1 MSFREKAREVIF
13 GVETRAGRAF
23 DVVLIVS
30 ILVSV
35 LVAMLET
42 VPGVAGTHGASLRAV
57 GWCFTGL
64 FTVEYLVRLWCAEKP
79 LRYAFSFFGVV
90 DFLAVVPAYAALFTA
105 FRHLVTVVR
114 VLRLLRI
121 FRVFGLATYVEET
134 RALLT
139 ALKAS
144 ARRIVVFLLF
154 IMTMVAILGS
164 LMYVVERGVEGG
176 NRDFDSIPRGIYWAI
191 VTLTTVGYGDIHPQ
205 TGLGQAIA
213 AVIMIMGYS
222 LIVVPTGFVSVAV
235 AEAVRAEPPA
245 AGGAAPGRTC
255 PGCSSGGHDPA
266 ARFCSSCGARL
277 SPEGAGDGG

>member
-1 MSFREKAREVIF
+1 MSLKTTAREIIF
-13 GVETRAGRAF
+13 GVESRAGRTF
-23 DVVLIVS
+23 DVVLIAC

-42 VPGVAGTHGASLRAV
+42 VGSVAAEHGALLRAL

-64 FTVEYLVRLWCAEKP
+64 FTVEYLARLWCAEKR
-79 LRYAFSFFGVV
+79 LAYAFSFFGVV

-121 FRVFGLATYVEET
+121 FRVFGMATYVEET

-139 ALKAS
+139 ALRAS

-154 IMTMVAILGS
+154 ILTMVAILGS
-164 LMYVVERGVEGG
+164 LMYVVEGGAGDAAKANEG
-176 NRDFDSIPRGIYWAI
+176 FDSIPRGIYWAI

-213 AVIMIMGYS
+213 ALIMIMGYS

-235 AEAVRAEPPA
+235 AEASRGGPRASGGAGESRTCPACA
-245 AGGAAPGRTC
+245 AGGHGE
-255 PGCSSGGHDPA
+255 D
-266 ARFCSSCGARL
+266 ARFCRLCGKPL
-277 SPEGAGDGG
+277 E